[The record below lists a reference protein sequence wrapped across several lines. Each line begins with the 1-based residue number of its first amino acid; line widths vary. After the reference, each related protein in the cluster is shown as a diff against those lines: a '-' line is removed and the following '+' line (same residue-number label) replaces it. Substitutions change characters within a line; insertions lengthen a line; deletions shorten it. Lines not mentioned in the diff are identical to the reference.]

1 MCLQEAGVEADPLGD
16 LNTEVERKLGQLVL
30 EKYNTEFYILHRY
43 PSAIR
48 PFYTMPCADDPNYSN
63 SFDVFI
69 RGASLSF
76 CFISYVSSYR
86 LSCLLNRLRFHTLI
100 LMFADS
106 VLGEEIISGAQR
118 VHDPELLKEQA
129 TRVGIDVETIKT
141 YIDSFR

>member
-43 PSAIR
+43 PSAVR
-48 PFYTMPCADDPNYSN
+48 PFYTMPCADDSNYSN

-76 CFISYVSSYR
+76 LFLSYVFPR
-86 LSCLLNRLRFHTLI
+86 R
-100 LMFADS
+100 
-106 VLGEEIISGAQR
+106 
-118 VHDPELLKEQA
+118 
-129 TRVGIDVETIKT
+129 
-141 YIDSFR
+141 